1 MPNMSKIILMLLHG
15 VLPKASRSLEHQSD
29 ELAAPARPTVNPPA
43 RILLYWLRPCTTGR
57 ERLCNC
63 LYRYSVSCPRNRRA
77 WNRRHLNSFITLVV
91 QNESGTLRLFIAKH
105 SVISAH
111 PPRMSQISEVAQTDV
126 AACAV
131 GRWPARDPVV
141 SLYTSLGGVCDG
153 SDKILPVA
161 RSVVNSIFGGSGTE
175 NREGPPCAIGILPR
189 KVVPFLLLACLLDP
203 GLVTTPSF
211 PTRLRG
217 DGRSSLGHPHA

>member
-1 MPNMSKIILMLLHG
+1 MFQALPLYHRQGKIVQLS
-15 VLPKASRSLEHQSD
+15 LPL
-29 ELAAPARPTVNPPA
+29 
-43 RILLYWLRPCTTGR
+43 
-57 ERLCNC
+57 
-63 LYRYSVSCPRNRRA
+63 
-77 WNRRHLNSFITLVV
+77 
-91 QNESGTLRLFIAKH
+91 LRLVSRKSPRLESSTPELIHHPCSAERIRH
-105 SVISAH
+105 SPTFHREALGDLGAPDVQ
-111 PPRMSQISEVAQTDV
+111 SQISEVAQTDV

-217 DGRSSLGHPHA
+217 DGRNSLAHHRA